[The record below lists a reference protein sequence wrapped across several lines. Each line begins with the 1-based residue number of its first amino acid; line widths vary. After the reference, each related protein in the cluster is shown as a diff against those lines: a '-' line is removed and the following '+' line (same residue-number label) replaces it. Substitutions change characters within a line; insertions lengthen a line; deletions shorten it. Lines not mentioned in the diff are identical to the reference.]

1 MKRGNGVNCPIC
13 KSNKTR
19 SIELKDTVYSITN
32 RKHLCT
38 KCLLTFKT
46 KEVVMF
52 ESIPGEIRKRY
63 LETGKLK

>member
-1 MKRGNGVNCPIC
+1 MNCPIC

-19 SIELKDTVYSITN
+19 SIELKDTEYSITN
-32 RKHLCT
+32 RKRLCT

-46 KEVVMF
+46 KEVVVF
-52 ESIPGEIRKRY
+52 ESLPSENRKRY